1 LEVKVALFNVIKK
14 IRATTFSNKKSRCSS
29 SAFERNFS
37 CILKVSDKKA
47 FLYQFFVAF
56 VPIRVLGDSLENHC
70 ARVVVWHDLS
80 MASWTSIVK
89 FFLFNFFLRVR
100 LWLASK
106 LVEKVSRSF
115 RRQCCQIL
123 GEWILGD
130 YRGLVK
136 TALWKVVFNVLLNLL
151 SEKAFSLKG
160 YFLAVKAELLK
171 KVFLRA

>member
-1 LEVKVALFNVIKK
+1 
-14 IRATTFSNKKSRCSS
+14 
-29 SAFERNFS
+29 
-37 CILKVSDKKA
+37 
-47 FLYQFFVAF
+47 
-56 VPIRVLGDSLENHC
+56 
-70 ARVVVWHDLS
+70 
-80 MASWTSIVK
+80 MK

-151 SEKAFSLKG
+151 SEEAFSLKG

-171 KVFLRA
+171 KVFLRARRKTL